1 MIFLVYFLSF
11 IGISII
17 DAFWHLILFGKQYNQ
32 WFAPVARMLNGKL
45 NLQLVPGLLS
55 QLLVV
60 ATTMFLV
67 LYKTGG
73 HPKLY
78 QGALI
83 GAACGILAISV
94 YGLVNYALINNW
106 GLEITILEVLW
117 GPILGALAGITI
129 AFLSG
134 KLLK

>member
-1 MIFLVYFLSF
+1 MIFLVYLLSF

-17 DAFWHLILFGKQYNQ
+17 DALWHLVLFGKQYSQ
-32 WFAPVARMLNGKL
+32 WFAPVARMVDGKL
-45 NLQLVPGLLS
+45 ALQLTPGILS
-55 QLLVV
+55 QLLLV
-60 ATTMFLV
+60 AATMFLV

-117 GPILGALAGITI
+117 GPMIGALGGMTI
-129 AFLSG
+129 AYLAG
-134 KLLK
+134 KLL